1 MYTFG
6 MVGGAHAFDPL
17 ILLLIAIFFDA
28 YVGEMPGLTRFVKH
42 PVVLIGNLIYF
53 LDEKLNREKRGDMD
67 RMFRGALTVVIVV
80 CITGTVGICVAWL
93 TLHHTFGW
101 ILELILL
108 TLILAGRSLYDH
120 VKDVADGLEISLE
133 HGRAAVSH
141 IVGRDPDYL
150 DQHAVCRA
158 AIETAAEN
166 LCDGVVAPIFWYVLF
181 GFPGL
186 IIYKAVNTMDSMIG
200 HKNKKYNA
208 FGMTAARLDDVLN
221 LIPARLTGIFLV
233 LAAFFAPTASPA
245 GAFKAM
251 WRDASKHRSPNA
263 GWSEAAMAGALD
275 LALAGP
281 RRYSNKVIKDAWM
294 GLGTAKAKISDIEK
308 ALYMYVVALLINTG
322 WVAAIAVI
330 RLSTE

>member
-1 MYTFG
+1 
-6 MVGGAHAFDPL
+6 
-17 ILLLIAIFFDA
+17 
-28 YVGEMPGLTRFVKH
+28 MPTLTRFVTH
-42 PVVLIGNLIYF
+42 PVVLIGNLIHF
-53 LDEKLNREKRGDMD
+53 LDKKLNRDKRGDMD
-67 RMFRGALTVVIVV
+67 RAIRGALTVIVV
-80 CITGTVGICVAWL
+80 VCVTGAIGICIAWL

-120 VKDVADGLEISLE
+120 VKDVANALKSSLE
-133 HGRAAVSH
+133 DGRKSVAH
-141 IVGRDPDYL
+141 IVGRDPEYL
-150 DQHAVCRA
+150 DEHGVCRA

-166 LCDGVVAPIFWYVLF
+166 LCDGVIAPIFWYVLF

-200 HKNKKYNA
+200 HKNTKYRA
-208 FGMTAARLDDVLN
+208 FGMTAARLDDILN
-221 LIPARLTGIFLV
+221 LLPARLTGIFLV
-233 LAAFFAPTASPA
+233 LAAFFTPTASPL

-263 GWSEAAMAGALD
+263 GWSEAAMAGALG

-281 RRYSNKVIKDAWM
+281 RRYSNKVINDVWI
-294 GLGTAKAKISDIEK
+294 GGGTARAQKSHIEK

-322 WVAAIAVI
+322 WVGAIAII
-330 RLSTE
+330 RLNVE

>member
-6 MVGGAHAFDPL
+6 MVGGIHAFDPL

-28 YVGEMPGLTRFVKH
+28 YVGEMPALTRFIKH
-42 PVVLIGNLIYF
+42 PVVLIGNLIHF
-53 LDEKLNREKRGDMD
+53 LDEKLNRQKRGDMD
-67 RMFRGALTVVIVV
+67 RAIRGALTVIVV
-80 CITGTVGICVAWL
+80 ICITGTAGTCIAWL

-120 VKDVADGLEISLE
+120 VRDVVNALNIDLE
-133 HGRAAVSH
+133 HGRKSVAH
-141 IVGRDPDYL
+141 IVGRDPEHL
-150 DQHAVCRA
+150 DEHGVCRA
-158 AIETAAEN
+158 AIETVAEN

-200 HKNKKYNA
+200 YKTAKYHA

-221 LIPARLTGIFLV
+221 LLPARLTGIFLV
-233 LAAFFAPTASPA
+233 LAAFFTPTASPL

-251 WRDASKHRSPNA
+251 WRDASKHRSVNA
-263 GWSEAAMAGALD
+263 GWCEAAMAGALG

-281 RRYSNKVIKDAWM
+281 RRYSNKVITDAWI
-294 GLGTAKAKISDIEK
+294 GGGTARAKKSHIER

-322 WVAAIAVI
+322 WVGAIAII
-330 RLSTE
+330 RLNLK